1 MIKSEIMN
9 KRIVVGTINKL
20 RVSNT
25 NNQEITKHSVT
36 MSIEDYEKTYG
47 KSKSRLTLIDKILLF
62 IAILS
67 MPLNIYVLFFRK

>member
-20 RVSNT
+20 RDSNT